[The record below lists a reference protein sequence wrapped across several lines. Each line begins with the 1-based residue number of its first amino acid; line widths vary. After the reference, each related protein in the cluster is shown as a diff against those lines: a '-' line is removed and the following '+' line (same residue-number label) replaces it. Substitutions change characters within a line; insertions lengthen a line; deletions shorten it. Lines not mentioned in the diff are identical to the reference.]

1 MPSYN
6 DAYRP
11 PLAAKKPIV
20 QVKLEL
26 EIQRGPKQRSL
37 LLWVP
42 MEHQGGADQYR
53 KKPPALRRSQKK
65 GEKRPELLLRKV

>member
-20 QVKLEL
+20 QVKLVL
-26 EIQRGPKQRSL
+26 EVQRGPKQRSL
-37 LLWVP
+37 LSWVP
-42 MEHQGGADQYR
+42 MEHQGGADQST
-53 KKPPALRRSQKK
+53 KNIEKALSPSQKL
-65 GEKRPELLLRKV
+65 EEEQETP